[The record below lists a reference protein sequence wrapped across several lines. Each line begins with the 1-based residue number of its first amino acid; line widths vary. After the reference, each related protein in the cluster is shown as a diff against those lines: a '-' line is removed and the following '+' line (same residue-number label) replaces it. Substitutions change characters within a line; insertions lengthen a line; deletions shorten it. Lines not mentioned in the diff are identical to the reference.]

1 MEAWIGVIGAVV
13 GAVIALLGQY
23 ISNRS
28 ERRAR
33 DAALLLD
40 QCAHLI
46 ALSEDYRNR
55 VWEERNLV
63 ANGVVAE
70 WNIGEFRLAEA
81 RLKILC
87 KDKASVAAIG
97 RLQSTGQE
105 LGKAWRLERSESEA
119 LDAAW
124 RNHREALNNFSQISG
139 DLVRRR
145 ISRV

>member
-1 MEAWIGVIGAVV
+1 MEGWIGVIGAAV
-13 GAVIALLGQY
+13 GAIIALLGQY
-23 ISNRS
+23 IFNRS
-28 ERRAR
+28 ERDAR

-40 QCAHLI
+40 QCAQLI

-55 VWEERNLV
+55 VWEERNLL
-63 ANGVVAE
+63 ASDVVAQ

-87 KDKASVAAIG
+87 KDKTAVAAID
-97 RLQSTGQE
+97 RLHSTGQE
-105 LGKAWRLERSESEA
+105 LGKAWRLEGSEGEA

-124 RNHREALNNFSQISG
+124 RDYREAINNFTQISG

-145 ISRV
+145 MPRV